1 MIRKR
6 KNFLV
11 YKTKRYLIFLFC
23 SKLIFSQSVSYYS
36 KSVNPGKSDEF
47 TQDFTIYRIG
57 KEIRASYR
65 TISGRYDSP
74 NCYYFG
80 EADTVNQNIIYL
92 NSICSSEGESYDG
105 GKIKVEFKLNNSQL
119 NVNGEIL
126 KKAEQYKSFEDKFN
140 LMFAYNNSNTRDDFL
155 YEFGNIEVIE
165 KMKKRELKEQERI
178 MKLVKK
184 SNEEANLKREQFK
197 KKEKEEKK
205 EKPKNL
211 KLIALCLVY
220 EVANADNDI
229 DIREKDLILE
239 KIKESVDVSVLT
251 EKEIFDV
258 IQEES
263 QKRVSFYDIIHD
275 INKNLDKKEKVDV
288 LKMLW
293 EIAYADKVL
302 DVDEERIIRRS
313 AEMLGIKPSIVLK
326 TKEEF
331 KNQ

>member
-1 MIRKR
+1 MFNFFKSRK
-6 KNFLV
+6 K
-11 YKTKRYLIFLFC
+11 
-23 SKLIFSQSVSYYS
+23 
-36 KSVNPGKSDEF
+36 
-47 TQDFTIYRIG
+47 
-57 KEIRASYR
+57 
-65 TISGRYDSP
+65 
-74 NCYYFG
+74 
-80 EADTVNQNIIYL
+80 
-92 NSICSSEGESYDG
+92 
-105 GKIKVEFKLNNSQL
+105 
-119 NVNGEIL
+119 
-126 KKAEQYKSFEDKFN
+126 
-140 LMFAYNNSNTRDDFL
+140 
-155 YEFGNIEVIE
+155 
-165 KMKKRELKEQERI
+165 
-178 MKLVKK
+178 
-184 SNEEANLKREQFK
+184 
-197 KKEKEEKK
+197 KK

-211 KLIALCLVY
+211 KLIALCLAF

-239 KIKESVDVSVLT
+239 KIKESIDVTVLT

-275 INKNLDKKEKVDV
+275 INKNLDKKDKIDI

-313 AEMLGIKPSIVLK
+313 AEMLGIKPSIVLQ

>member
-1 MIRKR
+1 M
-6 KNFLV
+6 
-11 YKTKRYLIFLFC
+11 
-23 SKLIFSQSVSYYS
+23 FS
-36 KSVNPGKSDEF
+36 F
-47 TQDFTIYRIG
+47 
-57 KEIRASYR
+57 
-65 TISGRYDSP
+65 
-74 NCYYFG
+74 
-80 EADTVNQNIIYL
+80 
-92 NSICSSEGESYDG
+92 
-105 GKIKVEFKLNNSQL
+105 
-119 NVNGEIL
+119 
-126 KKAEQYKSFEDKFN
+126 
-140 LMFAYNNSNTRDDFL
+140 
-155 YEFGNIEVIE
+155 
-165 KMKKRELKEQERI
+165 
-178 MKLVKK
+178 
-184 SNEEANLKREQFK
+184 FK
-197 KKEKEEKK
+197 KKEKEK

-229 DIREKDLILE
+229 DVRERDLILE
-239 KIKESVDVSVLT
+239 KIKESIDVSVLT

-275 INKNLDKKEKVDV
+275 INQNLDKKEKIDI

-313 AEMLGIKPSIVLK
+313 AEMLGIKPSIVLQ